1 MKIGI
6 TCEKLI
12 LPNNIRIYANGL
24 HFNVLL
30 WYSFF
35 EKCGYEV
42 VFLSHCDEIGIITYK
57 DHSYN
62 IVNPY
67 VKKNDNEYIDEN
79 LIKSYELDCL
89 FLAGFRD
96 LGLQI
101 VCKVY
106 NIYTVYLMMGN
117 HYIGDIEI
125 VLYNKDME
133 RSMKT
138 IKETCD
144 IDEIWISPHFS
155 YSLEYYK
162 ICYQKDNIHIGPYI
176 WSDIVIKGTQAAS
189 YNKGNK
195 LKVGICEPN
204 FSFIKN
210 CMIPLCICE
219 KGEQYI
225 ETVRCY
231 NTENLRNNNYFVNF
245 ASNLKIH
252 KEGRALF
259 NDRFKMNDILDT
271 CNCVISTTQ
280 ECDLNYVFLEC
291 FYLGIPLIH
300 NSKMLE
306 EYGYYYP
313 GLDINKAVEQIER
326 VVEGHDTKLY
336 IEKHKPLLEKYS
348 IRNTY
353 YREWVNQRLSKHDK
367 KLISSKNNIANNDK

>member
-6 TCEKLI
+6 TCDKLI
-12 LPNNIRIYANGL
+12 LPNNSRIYVNGL
-24 HFNVLL
+24 HFNILL
-30 WYSFF
+30 WYHFF
-35 EKCGYEV
+35 EKYGYEV
-42 VFLSHCDEIGIITYK
+42 VFLSHCDEIGIITYN

-67 VKKNDNEYIDEN
+67 VKENDKECIDGD

-89 FLAGFRD
+89 FVAGVLD
-96 LGLQI
+96 SGLKNI
-101 VCKVY
+101 CKVY
-106 NIYTVYLMMGN
+106 NIYIVYAMMGN
-117 HYIGDIEI
+117 KYIFSIESA
-125 VLYNKDME
+125 LYSTHNRPFADLN
-133 RSMKT
+133 
-138 IKETCD
+138 

-162 ICYQKDNIHIGPYI
+162 ICYQNDNIHIGPYI
-176 WSDIVIKGTQAAS
+176 WSDDIIKGTQAAS

-204 FSFIKN
+204 LSFIKN
-210 CMIPLCICE
+210 CIIPLCICE

-225 ETVRCY
+225 ETVRCF
-231 NTENLRNNNYFVNF
+231 NTEKLRNNNFFVNF

-252 KEGRALF
+252 KEGRAFF
-259 NDRFKMNDILDT
+259 NDRFNMNDILST

-367 KLISSKNNIANNDK
+367 KLISSKNHTTNNDK